1 MARTKAEVWADTHDE
16 ALRRFNVI
24 ESNLRDERMASLEDR
39 RFYSIAGAQWEGS
52 LYNDWGNRPK
62 IEVNKVHRGVM
73 RIINEYRNNRIS
85 VEFIPKDGS
94 EADELSETCNGLY
107 RADEIDSHAEE
118 AMDNA
123 FEEACGGGFGA
134 WRLRTELED
143 EYAEDEEEGE
153 YQRIRFEPIHD
164 ADSTVFFDLNAKRQD
179 KSDAMYAFVLTAM
192 TPEAYMAEW
201 NDDPASWP
209 KSVYMTEFDWS
220 TQDAVYVA
228 EYYVVE
234 KRKETVFIYADALGN
249 EEEYSKEDLEDEETA
264 LLIAATGLT
273 LVKEKKVKRRKVHK
287 WIMSG
292 GGILED
298 CGYIAGCHIP
308 IVPVYG
314 KRWFVDNRERFMGAV
329 RLAKDTQRLK
339 NMQLSKLAEISA
351 YSSARKPIFT
361 PEQIAGHE
369 VVWSEDNVKNYRYLL
384 VNTQTIV
391 GPDGNASEQPMGPLG
406 YSDPPDIPQPL
417 AALLQITEQD
427 MADLMGMQDAA
438 EEITPNVSGRAIELI
453 QTRLDQNNFIYMSNM
468 AKAVKRCGEIWL
480 GMARDI
486 YVEKERKMKTVAQSG
501 DIAGIVLNKPAID
514 QETNETIYA
523 NDLTRAKFDVAV
535 TVGPSSES
543 KRAGTVRSLVGML
556 QFAQNDPE
564 MSTVL
569 TSMAMMNMEGE
580 GLKDVRAFFRKRLVK
595 MGAVEPNEEEMQEME
610 AELAAANEK
619 PDANEVL
626 LLAAAKKDETAAMVN
641 EAKVANTQADT
652 LLKQAQ
658 AEKLGAD
665 IDSQGKSD
673 LISVLDAIREPAT
686 RKSREG

>member
-1 MARTKAEVWADTHDE
+1 MAKTKDEIWSGVHDE
-16 ALRRFNVI
+16 ALKRFSQI
-24 ESNLRDERMASLEDR
+24 EGNLRDERMCSLEDR
-39 RFYSIAGAQWEGS
+39 RFYSIAGAQWEGRMFEQ
-52 LYNDWGNRPK
+52 WGNKPK

-85 VEFIPKDGS
+85 VEYIPKDGT
-94 EADELSETCNGLY
+94 EADELAETCNGLY

-123 FEEACGGGFGA
+123 FEEAVGGGFGA

-143 EYAEDEEEGE
+143 EYAEDEEEE
-153 YQRIRFEPIHD
+153 DYQRIRFEPIFD

-179 KSDAMYAFVLTAM
+179 KSDAMFAFVLTAM
-192 TPEAYMAEW
+192 TPEAYKAEW

-209 KSVYMTEFDWS
+209 KSVYMTQFDWS

-234 KRKETVFIYADALGN
+234 KRKERIFVYADVLGN
-249 EEEYSKEDLEDEETA
+249 EEEYTREDLEDEETA
-264 LLIAATGLT
+264 LMIAATGMT
-273 LVKEKKVKRRKVHK
+273 LVQEKTRKLRKIHK
-287 WIMSG
+287 WILSG
-292 GGILED
+292 GGVLED
-298 CGYIAGCHIP
+298 SGYIAGSHIP

-329 RLAKDTQRLK
+329 RLAKDSQRLK

-351 YSSARKPIFT
+351 YSAARKPIMT

-369 VVWSEDNVKNYRYLL
+369 NVWGNDNVENYRYLL
-384 VNTQTIV
+384 LNPVT
-391 GPDGNASEQPMGPLG
+391 DGQGNEQPMGPIG
-406 YSDPPDIPQPL
+406 YSEPPDIPQPL

-427 MADLMGMQDAA
+427 VADLMGMQDAA
-438 EEITPNVSGRAIELI
+438 EEMTPNISGKAIELI
-453 QTRLDQNNFIYMSNM
+453 QTRVDQNNFIYMSNM

-480 GMARDI
+480 SMARDV
-486 YVEKERKMKTVAQSG
+486 YVERGRKMKTVAESG
-501 DIAGIVLNKPAID
+501 DIAGITLNTPTID
-514 QETNETIYA
+514 EETSATVYA
-523 NDLTRAKFDVAV
+523 NDLERAKFDVAV

-580 GLKDVRAFFRKRLVK
+580 GLKDVRKFFRTRLVK
-595 MGAVEPNEEEMQEME
+595 MGAVEPNEEEMQAME
-610 AELAAANEK
+610 AELQAQE
-619 PDANEVL
+619 PDANAAL
-626 LLAAAKKDETAAMVN
+626 LMAEAEKSQTQALLNVARVAET
-641 EAKVANTQADT
+641 EAKTAKTM
-652 LLKQAQ
+652 
-658 AEKLGAD
+658 AD

-673 LISVLDAIREPAT
+673 ALNVLKELREPAPL
-686 RKSREG
+686 R

>member
-1 MARTKAEVWADTHDE
+1 MAKTKDEIWSGVHDE
-16 ALRRFNVI
+16 ALKRFSQI
-24 ESNLRDERMASLEDR
+24 EGNLRDERMCSLEDR
-39 RFYSIAGAQWEGS
+39 RFYSIAGAQWEGRMFEQ
-52 LYNDWGNRPK
+52 WGNKPK

-85 VEFIPKDGS
+85 VEYIPKDGT
-94 EADELSETCNGLY
+94 EADELAETCNGLY

-123 FEEACGGGFGA
+123 FEEAVGGGFGA

-143 EYAEDEEEGE
+143 EYAEDEEEE
-153 YQRIRFEPIHD
+153 DYQRIRFEPIFD

-179 KSDAMYAFVLTAM
+179 KSDAMFAFVLTAM
-192 TPEAYMAEW
+192 TPEAYKAEW

-209 KSVYMTEFDWS
+209 KSVYMTQFDWS

-234 KRKETVFIYADALGN
+234 KRKERIFVYADVLGN
-249 EEEYSKEDLEDEETA
+249 EEEYTRDDLEDEETA
-264 LLIAATGLT
+264 LMIAATGMT
-273 LVKEKKVKRRKVHK
+273 LVREKTRKLRKIHK
-287 WIMSG
+287 WILSG
-292 GGILED
+292 GGVLED
-298 CGYIAGCHIP
+298 SGYIAGSHIP

-329 RLAKDTQRLK
+329 SLAKDSQRLK

-351 YSSARKPIFT
+351 YSAARKPIMT

-369 VVWSEDNVKNYRYLL
+369 NVWGNDNVENYRYLL
-384 VNTQTIV
+384 LNPVT
-391 GPDGNASEQPMGPLG
+391 DGQGNEQPMGPIG
-406 YSDPPDIPQPL
+406 YSEPPDIPQPL

-427 MADLMGMQDAA
+427 VADLMGMQDAA
-438 EEITPNVSGRAIELI
+438 EEMTPNISGKAIELI
-453 QTRLDQNNFIYMSNM
+453 QTRVDQNNFIYMSNM
-468 AKAVKRCGEIWL
+468 SKAVKRCGEIWL
-480 GMARDI
+480 SMARDV
-486 YVEKERKMKTVAQSG
+486 YVERGRKMKTVAESG
-501 DIAGIVLNKPAID
+501 DIAGITLNTPTID
-514 QETNETIYA
+514 EETSATVYA
-523 NDLTRAKFDVAV
+523 NDLERAKFDVAV

-580 GLKDVRAFFRKRLVK
+580 GLKDVRKFFRTRLVK
-595 MGAVEPNEEEMQEME
+595 MGAVEPNEEEMQAME
-610 AELAAANEK
+610 AELQAQE
-619 PDANEVL
+619 PDANAAL
-626 LLAAAKKDETAAMVN
+626 LMAEAEKSQTQALLNVARVAET
-641 EAKVANTQADT
+641 EAKTAKTM
-652 LLKQAQ
+652 
-658 AEKLGAD
+658 AD

-673 LISVLDAIREPAT
+673 ALNVLKELREPAPL
-686 RKSREG
+686 R

>member
-143 EYAEDEEEGE
+143 EYAEGEEEGE

-249 EEEYSKEDLEDEETA
+249 EEEYSRDDLEDEETA

-384 VNTQTIV
+384 VNPLTDSQ
-391 GPDGNASEQPMGPLG
+391 GNEQASGPLG
-406 YSDPPDIPQPL
+406 YSEPPDIPQPL

>member
-1 MARTKAEVWADTHDE
+1 MAKTKDEIWSGVHDE
-16 ALRRFNVI
+16 ALKRFSQI
-24 ESNLRDERMASLEDR
+24 EGNLRDERMCSLEDR
-39 RFYSIAGAQWEGS
+39 RFYSIAGAQWEGRMFEQ
-52 LYNDWGNRPK
+52 WGNKPK

-85 VEFIPKDGS
+85 VEYIPKDGT
-94 EADELSETCNGLY
+94 EADELAETCNGLY

-123 FEEACGGGFGA
+123 FEEAVGGGFGA

-143 EYAEDEEEGE
+143 EYAEDEEEE
-153 YQRIRFEPIHD
+153 DYQRIRFEPIFD

-179 KSDAMYAFVLTAM
+179 KSDAMFAFVLTAM
-192 TPEAYMAEW
+192 TPEAYEAEW

-209 KSVYMTEFDWS
+209 KSVYMTQFDWS

-234 KRKETVFIYADALGN
+234 KRKEKVFIYADVLGN
-249 EEEYSKEDLEDEETA
+249 EEEYTREDLEDEETA
-264 LLIAATGLT
+264 LMIAATGMT
-273 LVKEKKVKRRKVHK
+273 LVQEKTRKLRKIHK
-287 WIMSG
+287 WILSG
-292 GGILED
+292 GGVLED
-298 CGYIAGCHIP
+298 SGYIAGSHIP

-329 RLAKDTQRLK
+329 RLAKDSQRLK

-351 YSSARKPIFT
+351 YSAARKPIMT

-369 VVWSEDNVKNYRYLL
+369 NVWGNDNVENYRYLL
-384 VNTQTIV
+384 LNPVT
-391 GPDGNASEQPMGPLG
+391 DGQGNEQPMGPIG
-406 YSDPPDIPQPL
+406 YSKPPEIPQPL

-427 MADLMGMQDAA
+427 VADLMGMQDAA
-438 EEITPNVSGRAIELI
+438 EEMTPNISGKAIELI
-453 QTRLDQNNFIYMSNM
+453 QTRVDQNNFIYMSNM

-480 GMARDI
+480 SMARDV
-486 YVEKERKMKTVAQSG
+486 YVERGRKMKTVAESG
-501 DIAGIVLNKPAID
+501 DIAGITLNTPTID
-514 QETNETIYA
+514 EETSATVYA
-523 NDLTRAKFDVAV
+523 NDLERAKFDVAV

-580 GLKDVRAFFRKRLVK
+580 GLKDVRKFFRTRLVK
-595 MGAVEPNEEEMQEME
+595 MGAVEPNEEEMQAME
-610 AELAAANEK
+610 AELQAQE
-619 PDANEVL
+619 PDANAAL
-626 LLAAAKKDETAAMVN
+626 LMAEAEKSQTQALLNVARVAET
-641 EAKVANTQADT
+641 EAKTAKTM
-652 LLKQAQ
+652 
-658 AEKLGAD
+658 AD

-673 LISVLDAIREPAT
+673 ALNVLKELREPAPL
-686 RKSREG
+686 R

>member
-1 MARTKAEVWADTHDE
+1 MAKTKDEIWSGVHDE
-16 ALRRFNVI
+16 ALKRFSQI
-24 ESNLRDERMASLEDR
+24 EGNLRDERMCSLEDR
-39 RFYSIAGAQWEGS
+39 RFYSIAGAQWEGRMFEQ
-52 LYNDWGNRPK
+52 WGNKPK

-85 VEFIPKDGS
+85 VEYIPKDGT
-94 EADELSETCNGLY
+94 EADELAETCNGLY

-123 FEEACGGGFGA
+123 FEEAVGGGFGA

-143 EYAEDEEEGE
+143 EYAEDEEEE
-153 YQRIRFEPIHD
+153 DYQRIRFEPIFD

-179 KSDAMYAFVLTAM
+179 KSDAMFAFVLTAM
-192 TPEAYMAEW
+192 TPEAYKAEW

-209 KSVYMTEFDWS
+209 KSVYMTQFDWS

-234 KRKETVFIYADALGN
+234 KRKERIFVYADVLGN
-249 EEEYSKEDLEDEETA
+249 EEEYTRDDLEDEETA
-264 LLIAATGLT
+264 LMIAATGMT
-273 LVKEKKVKRRKVHK
+273 LVREKTRKLRKIHK
-287 WIMSG
+287 WILSG
-292 GGILED
+292 GGVLED
-298 CGYIAGCHIP
+298 SGYIAGSHIP

-329 RLAKDTQRLK
+329 RLAKDSQRLK

-351 YSSARKPIFT
+351 YSAARKPIMT

-369 VVWSEDNVKNYRYLL
+369 NVWGNDNVENYRYLL
-384 VNTQTIV
+384 LNPVT
-391 GPDGNASEQPMGPLG
+391 DGQGNEQPMGPIG
-406 YSDPPDIPQPL
+406 YSEPPDIPQPL

-427 MADLMGMQDAA
+427 VADLMGMQDAA
-438 EEITPNVSGRAIELI
+438 EEMTPNISGKAIELI
-453 QTRLDQNNFIYMSNM
+453 QTRVDQNNFIYMSNM

-480 GMARDI
+480 SMARDV
-486 YVEKERKMKTVAQSG
+486 YVERGRKMKTVAESG
-501 DIAGIVLNKPAID
+501 DIAGITLNTPTID
-514 QETNETIYA
+514 EETSATVYA
-523 NDLTRAKFDVAV
+523 NDLERAKFDVAV

-580 GLKDVRAFFRKRLVK
+580 GLKDVRKFFRTRLVK
-595 MGAVEPNEEEMQEME
+595 MGAVEPNEEEMQAME
-610 AELAAANEK
+610 AELQAQE
-619 PDANEVL
+619 PDANAAL
-626 LLAAAKKDETAAMVN
+626 LMAEAEKSQTQALLNVARVAET
-641 EAKVANTQADT
+641 EAKTAKTM
-652 LLKQAQ
+652 
-658 AEKLGAD
+658 AD

-673 LISVLDAIREPAT
+673 ALNVLKELREPAPL
-686 RKSREG
+686 R

>member
-1 MARTKAEVWADTHDE
+1 MAKTKDEIWSGVHDE
-16 ALRRFNVI
+16 ALKRFSQI
-24 ESNLRDERMASLEDR
+24 EGNLRDERMCSLEDR

-52 LYNDWGNRPK
+52 MFRDWGNKPR

-85 VEFIPKDGS
+85 VEYIPKDGT
-94 EADELSETCNGLY
+94 EADELAETCNGLY

-123 FEEACGGGFGA
+123 FEEAVGGGFGA

-143 EYAEDEEEGE
+143 EYAEDEEEE
-153 YQRIRFEPIHD
+153 DYQRIRFEPIFD

-179 KSDAMYAFVLTAM
+179 KSDAMFAFVLTAM
-192 TPEAYMAEW
+192 TPEAYKAEW

-209 KSVYMTEFDWS
+209 KSVYMTQFDWS

-234 KRKETVFIYADALGN
+234 KRKEKVFIYADVLGN
-249 EEEYSKEDLEDEETA
+249 EEEYTREDLEDEETA
-264 LLIAATGLT
+264 LMIAATGMT
-273 LVKEKKVKRRKVHK
+273 LVREKTRKLRKIHK
-287 WIMSG
+287 WILSG
-292 GGILED
+292 GGVLED
-298 CGYIAGCHIP
+298 SGYIAGSHIP

-329 RLAKDTQRLK
+329 RLAKDSQRLK

-351 YSSARKPIFT
+351 YSAARKPIMT

-369 VVWSEDNVKNYRYLL
+369 NVWGNDNVENYRYLL
-384 VNTQTIV
+384 LNPVT
-391 GPDGNASEQPMGPLG
+391 DGQGNEQPMGPIG
-406 YSDPPDIPQPL
+406 YSEPPDIPQPL

-427 MADLMGMQDAA
+427 VADLMGMQDAA
-438 EEITPNVSGRAIELI
+438 EEMTPNISGVAIELI
-453 QTRLDQNNFIYMSNM
+453 QTRVDQNNFIYMSNM
-468 AKAVKRCGEIWL
+468 SKAVKRGGEIWL
-480 GMARDI
+480 SMARDV
-486 YVEKERKMKTVAQSG
+486 YVERGRKMKTVAQNG
-501 DIAGIVLNKPAID
+501 DIAGITLNTPTID
-514 QETNETIYA
+514 EETSATVYA
-523 NDLTRAKFDVAV
+523 NDLERAKFDVAV

-580 GLKDVRAFFRKRLVK
+580 GLKDVRKFFRTRLVK
-595 MGAVEPNEEEMQEME
+595 MGAVEPNEEEMQAME
-610 AELAAANEK
+610 AELQAQE
-619 PDANEVL
+619 PDANAAL
-626 LLAAAKKDETAAMVN
+626 LMAEAEKSQTQALLNVARVAET
-641 EAKVANTQADT
+641 EAKTAKTM
-652 LLKQAQ
+652 
-658 AEKLGAD
+658 AD

-673 LISVLDAIREPAT
+673 ALNVLKELREPAPL
-686 RKSREG
+686 R

>member
-1 MARTKAEVWADTHDE
+1 MATTKAEIWAGVHDE
-16 ALRRFNVI
+16 ALKRFSQI
-24 ESNLRDERMASLEDR
+24 EGNLRDERMCSLEDR

-52 LYNDWGNRPK
+52 MFRDWGNKPR

-85 VEFIPKDGS
+85 VEYIPKDGT
-94 EADELSETCNGLY
+94 EADDLAETCNGLY

-123 FEEACGGGFGA
+123 FEEAVGGGFGA

-143 EYAEDEEEGE
+143 EYAEDEEQED
-153 YQRIRFEPIHD
+153 YQRIRFEPIFD

-179 KSDAMYAFVLTAM
+179 KSDAMFAFVLTAM
-192 TPEAYMAEW
+192 TPEAYKAEW

-209 KSVYMTEFDWS
+209 KSVYMTQFDWS

-234 KRKETVFIYADALGN
+234 KRKEKVFIYADVLGN
-249 EEEYSKEDLEDEETA
+249 EEEYTRDDLEDEETA
-264 LLIAATGLT
+264 LMIAATGMT
-273 LVKEKKVKRRKVHK
+273 LVREKTLKRRKVHK
-287 WIMSG
+287 WILSG
-292 GGILED
+292 GGVLED
-298 CGYIAGCHIP
+298 SGYIAGSNIP

-329 RLAKDTQRLK
+329 RLAKDSQRLK

-351 YSSARKPIFT
+351 YSAARKPIMT

-369 VVWSEDNVKNYRYLL
+369 NVWGNDNVENYRYLL
-384 VNTQTIV
+384 LNPVT
-391 GPDGNASEQPMGPLG
+391 DGQGNEQPMGPIG
-406 YSDPPDIPQPL
+406 YSEPPDIPQPL

-427 MADLMGMQDAA
+427 VADLMGMQDAA
-438 EEITPNVSGRAIELI
+438 EEITSNISGKAIELI
-453 QTRLDQNNFIYMSNM
+453 QTRVDQNNFIYMSNM

-480 GMARDI
+480 SMARDV
-486 YVEKERKMKTVAQSG
+486 YVERGRKMKTVAESG
-501 DIAGIVLNKPAID
+501 DIAGITLNTPTID
-514 QETNETIYA
+514 EETSATVYA
-523 NDLTRAKFDVAV
+523 NDLERAKFDVAV

-580 GLKDVRAFFRKRLVK
+580 GLKDVRKFFRTRLVK
-595 MGAVEPNEEEMQEME
+595 MGAVEPNEEEMQAME
-610 AELAAANEK
+610 AELQAQE
-619 PDANEVL
+619 PDANAAL
-626 LLAAAKKDETAAMVN
+626 LMAEAEKSQTQALLNVARVAET
-641 EAKVANTQADT
+641 EAKTAKTM
-652 LLKQAQ
+652 
-658 AEKLGAD
+658 AD

-673 LISVLDAIREPAT
+673 ALNVLKELREPAPL
-686 RKSREG
+686 R